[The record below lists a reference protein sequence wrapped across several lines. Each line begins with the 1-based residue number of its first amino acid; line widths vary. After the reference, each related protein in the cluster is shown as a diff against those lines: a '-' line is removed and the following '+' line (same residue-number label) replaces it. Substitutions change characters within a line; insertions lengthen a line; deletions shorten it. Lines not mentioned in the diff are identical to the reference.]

1 MSHLPFISNLLLV
14 NFKTNTSQNET
25 VSKVLWHLHEK
36 MRLLT
41 VEHVCF
47 KFSFKLARTVT
58 ETGKMLKIAFKS
70 KRAEIEQTISLPQ
83 VQKLG

>member
-36 MRLLT
+36 MRLNGR
-41 VEHVCF
+41 
-47 KFSFKLARTVT
+47 ARA
-58 ETGKMLKIAFKS
+58 LQI
-70 KRAEIEQTISLPQ
+70 L
-83 VQKLG
+83 L